1 MTSNPK
7 TSVTQMCD
15 AMYGLTN
22 QLNTTAGLP
31 EPRFQNASFCTTWAK
46 GHAPTSGKME
56 TQEQLFQTM
65 QDAAVMVG
73 RQAVLSGNRVAW
85 WQLGIDSF
93 PAPITF
99 P

>member
-1 MTSNPK
+1 MASNSK
-7 TSVTQMCD
+7 TSATQMHA
-15 AMYGLTN
+15 AMYSLTN

-31 EPRFQNASFCTTWAK
+31 EPRFQNASFYTTWAK
-46 GHAPTSGKME
+46 GHAPPSEKME

-65 QDAAVMVG
+65 QDAAMVG

-93 PAPITF
+93 PVSATF